1 MLRIYLTNALLLAL
15 SILLFLFSGT
25 ASSQATDSSRAY
37 TIGSK
42 NFNENY
48 ILGEII
54 SQLLED
60 SGFTVDR
67 NFGMSGTM
75 VIYEA
80 LRTGE
85 VDAYVEYSGTLAEV
99 IFPGEGDSTLAELNQ
114 HLQSEGIEAL
124 QSFGFNNTYA
134 LAMKRDHAADLGV
147 ETVSE
152 LAAQENIDLGFSVEF
167 LNRADG
173 WLGLIENYGFTQQA
187 IGMDHGLAYQAI
199 DAGTIDAT
207 DAYSTDG
214 DLELFDLI
222 ILRDDLNFFPQYY
235 AVPLIHQNLDP
246 QVKNILRQL
255 EGRIDEERMRD
266 LNGRVMLVGKSFA
279 EVASEFLTEE
289 KLFTQTTS
297 AVTGSSVWSNIYQNT
312 LVHLQLTIIALSLGC
327 LVGLPLGV
335 IIYRSKKLSR
345 GMLYV
350 AGLMQTI
357 PSLALLALFIP
368 IFGIGRTSAII
379 ALFLYSL
386 LPILRS
392 TITALLTIDPI
403 LKRAAEAIGMTRFQ
417 QLRFVL
423 VPLALPNVLSGV
435 KTAAIISIGTATLAA
450 FIGAGGLGE
459 PIVTGLALNNTDLIL
474 QGAIP
479 AACLAIITEMLFDA
493 LERTLVKPHM
503 LVGQLPS

>member
-15 SILLFLFSGT
+15 STLLVLFSGT

-99 IFPGEGDSTLAELNQ
+99 IFPGEGDSTSAELNQ

-207 DAYSTDG
+207 DAYT
-214 DLELFDLI
+214 
-222 ILRDDLNFFPQYY
+222 
-235 AVPLIHQNLDP
+235 
-246 QVKNILRQL
+246 
-255 EGRIDEERMRD
+255 
-266 LNGRVMLVGKSFA
+266 
-279 EVASEFLTEE
+279 
-289 KLFTQTTS
+289 
-297 AVTGSSVWSNIYQNT
+297 
-312 LVHLQLTIIALSLGC
+312 
-327 LVGLPLGV
+327 
-335 IIYRSKKLSR
+335 
-345 GMLYV
+345 
-350 AGLMQTI
+350 MQ
-357 PSLALLALFIP
+357 
-368 IFGIGRTSAII
+368 
-379 ALFLYSL
+379 
-386 LPILRS
+386 
-392 TITALLTIDPI
+392 
-403 LKRAAEAIGMTRFQ
+403 
-417 QLRFVL
+417 
-423 VPLALPNVLSGV
+423 
-435 KTAAIISIGTATLAA
+435 
-450 FIGAGGLGE
+450 
-459 PIVTGLALNNTDLIL
+459 
-474 QGAIP
+474 
-479 AACLAIITEMLFDA
+479 C
-493 LERTLVKPHM
+493 H
-503 LVGQLPS
+503 